1 MSHTVSIKAT
11 NMTSE
16 IHLQAAC
23 RRLNLE
29 QPKKGIH
36 KMYDGSEVE
45 GNAVKLPNWRY
56 PAIVQATGEAKFD
69 NFNGHWGKEEELDKL
84 VQAYKIEETTEL
96 ARLQSYSVLEEKQ
109 ENGDMKLVLQSY

>member
-16 IHLQAAC
+16 VYLQAAC

-29 QPKKGIH
+29 APKKGVH
-36 KMYDGSEVE
+36 KLFDGTKVE
-45 GNAVKLPNWRY
+45 GNSVHLPNWNY
-56 PAIVQATGEAKFD
+56 PVVVQADGEAKFD
-69 NFNGHWGKEEELDKL
+69 NYGGRWGKEEELDKL

-96 ARLQSYSVLEEKQ
+96 ARLQSYSVVEEQ
-109 ENGDMKLVLQSY
+109 HANGDVKLVLSSY